1 MRETRRSQGIGAFRE
16 RFRTVEMDPVLLSGS
31 TVEMRILWAL
41 PLLLLAG
48 AGLVARLRR
57 RSDSDRTLTSE
68 PVSGQWLAEARSR
81 EDHPW

>member
-1 MRETRRSQGIGAFRE
+1 
-16 RFRTVEMDPVLLSGS
+16 
-31 TVEMRILWAL
+31 MRILWAL

-48 AGLVARLRR
+48 AGLVAHLRR
-57 RSDSDRTLTSE
+57 RSDNDRALTSE